1 MNCRGCGT
9 DLETVDVKDAVNKA
23 VDDVLEASVADAV
36 QTGGVC
42 PLCGHSK
49 AVPLSHRKSVQFILL
64 LACLLLLSLTLAL
77 TAYYRS
83 PLRSSVAQTALEKA
97 RHDPRVVKLL
107 GAPIRAGWLASGT
120 VRQDETGWGEA
131 RMEIPI
137 RGPKGKATLRA
148 VAGKGTGPWV
158 FSSLE
163 VVVEGRPKSIDLVPG
178 SIQDTDEEIYSD
190 VHFQP
195 ALQPELLPANTE
207 IPAWDGAYPY
217 VVITPTISGS
227 DSVTFQSS
235 IRLNGPSVRHD
246 SPVNEFRVDLHS
258 GLFVL
263 RQTDLFV
270 SDVMPLSLT
279 RTYRPW
285 DGASHAF
292 GAGANHPYDVCPTGT
307 RNPYTYLDLNLEDG
321 RQIRFPR
328 ISKGTGYADAAYR
341 HGETASEFYGA
352 QIVWNGNGW
361 DLNFQDRRQFRFPE
375 SYNARNF
382 AQGAAI
388 QMRDARGHHIEL
400 KRDPARNLDKL
411 TSPSGHTINFKYDKA
426 SRIIEA
432 QDDSGNIRKYTYNPA
447 GHLETVSDGSHV
459 LYRFGYENLLNSQG
473 FDPYLMTT
481 VTDGR
486 GRELIRNWYE
496 DGSRVSKQRLA
507 DGETYLY
514 DYLFDSK
521 YNVTEATVTLSTGE
535 TKRFFFESGEPLRKK

>member
-1 MNCRGCGT
+1 MNCSGCGT
-9 DLETVDVKDAVNKA
+9 DLETVDVKEAVNKA
-23 VDDVLEASVADAV
+23 VDEVLEASVADAV
-36 QTGGVC
+36 KTGGVC

-49 AVPLSHRKSVQFILL
+49 AAPVSHRKSVQFILL
-64 LACLLLLSLTLAL
+64 LACLLLLCLTLAL

-83 PLRSSVAQTALEKA
+83 PLRSSVAQMALEKA

-107 GAPIRAGWLASGT
+107 GEPIRAGWLANGM

-137 RGPKGKATLRA
+137 RGPKGRATLRA
-148 VAGKGTGPWV
+148 IAGKGTGPWV

-163 VVVEGRPKSIDLVPG
+163 VVVEGQPNSIDLVRG
-178 SIQDTDEEIYSD
+178 NIHDTDEEIYSD

-195 ALQPELLPANTE
+195 ALEPEFLPVNTE
-207 IPAWDGAYPY
+207 IPAWDGSYPY
-217 VVITPTISGS
+217 VVISPVISGAG
-227 DSVTFQSS
+227 SVTFQSS
-235 IRLNGPSVRHD
+235 VSLNKPSVRHD
-246 SPVNEFRVDLHS
+246 LPVNEFQVDLHS

-285 DGASHAF
+285 DGNSHAF

-307 RNPYTYLDLNLEDG
+307 RNPYTYLNLNLEDG

-328 ISKGTGYADAAYR
+328 ISKGTGYADAAYGHR
-341 HGETASEFYGA
+341 ETASEFYGA
-352 QIVWNGNGW
+352 QIVWNGDGW
-361 DLNFQDRRQFRFPE
+361 NLDFQDRRQFRFPE

-382 AQGAAI
+382 AQGAAME
-388 QMRDARGHHIEL
+388 MRDPKGHRIEL
-400 KRDPARNLDKL
+400 KRDTGRNLDKL
-411 TSPSGHTINFKYDKA
+411 TSPGGHTITFKYDNA

-432 QDDSGNIRKYTYNPA
+432 RDDAGNIRKYTYNST
-447 GHLETVSDGSHV
+447 GHLETVSDGSRV
-459 LYRFGYENLLNSQG
+459 LYRFGYESLLDSPG
-473 FDPYLMTT
+473 FDPYLMTS
-481 VTDGR
+481 VTDGT

-496 DGSRVSKQRLA
+496 DGSRISKQRLA
-507 DGETYLY
+507 DGEIYRY

-521 YNVTEATVTLSTGE
+521 YNVTQATVILPTGK
-535 TKRFFFESGEPLRKK
+535 TKKFFFENGKPFRTK